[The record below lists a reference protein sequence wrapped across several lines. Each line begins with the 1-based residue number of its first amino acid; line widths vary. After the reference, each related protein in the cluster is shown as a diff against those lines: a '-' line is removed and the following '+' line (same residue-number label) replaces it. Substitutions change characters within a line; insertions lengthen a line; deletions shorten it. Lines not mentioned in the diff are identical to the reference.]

1 MQASASSKVVVARN
15 IGVIAHR
22 TSSFLYPRTV
32 APSAVVFDNYTSRPI
47 INNKGRFF
55 PTSSFSSSATLPPPT
70 MSDISDPC
78 CESCKNVANK
88 VHYHKIP
95 KADHGEY
102 EEFSVIFTNRSL
114 NLMSKPFQQVMRD
127 LNELLKTT
135 YNADKVAI
143 IPG

>member
-1 MQASASSKVVVARN
+1 MQASASSKAVARN

-32 APSAVVFDNYTSRPI
+32 APSAVVFDTYTCR
-47 INNKGRFF
+47 INNNNTGRFF
-55 PTSSFSSSATLPPPT
+55 SFSSSALPPPT
-70 MSDISDPC
+70 MSDIDPC

-88 VHYHKIP
+88 LHYHKIP

-127 LNELLKTT
+127 LNGLLKTT
-135 YNADKVAI
+135 YNANKVAI

>member
-1 MQASASSKVVVARN
+1 MRSSASNKVARN

-22 TSSFLYPRTV
+22 TSSLLLPTV
-32 APSAVVFDNYTSRPI
+32 APSRSI
-47 INNKGRFF
+47 NKGRFF
-55 PTSSFSSSATLPPPT
+55 TSSSASALPPT
-70 MSDISDPC
+70 MSDPC

-88 VHYHKIP
+88 LHYHKVP

>member
-1 MQASASSKVVVARN
+1 MRVSASNKVARN
-15 IGVIAHR
+15 IGVISHR
-22 TSSFLYPRTV
+22 TSSLLLPPTV
-32 APSAVVFDNYTSRPI
+32 APFRSI
-47 INNKGRFF
+47 KKGRFF
-55 PTSSFSSSATLPPPT
+55 LTSSSASALPPT
-70 MSDISDPC
+70 MSDPC

-88 VHYHKIP
+88 LHYHKVP

-102 EEFSVIFTNRSL
+102 EEFSVIFTKRSL

>member
-1 MQASASSKVVVARN
+1 MALNAIASNKVARN

-22 TSSFLYPRTV
+22 TSSLLLTSTV
-32 APSAVVFDNYTSRPI
+32 APPAAAVVFDNYTCRPI
-47 INNKGRFF
+47 NKGRFF
-55 PTSSFSSSATLPPPT
+55 SSSASALPPT
-70 MSDISDPC
+70 MSDPC

-88 VHYHKIP
+88 LHYNKVP

>member
-1 MQASASSKVVVARN
+1 MRSSASNKVARN
-15 IGVIAHR
+15 IGAIAHR
-22 TSSFLYPRTV
+22 TSSLLLPPTV
-32 APSAVVFDNYTSRPI
+32 APPAFVFDNDTSRSI
-47 INNKGRFF
+47 NKGRFF
-55 PTSSFSSSATLPPPT
+55 LTSSSASALPPP
-70 MSDISDPC
+70 MSDPC

-88 VHYHKIP
+88 LHYHKVP

>member
-1 MQASASSKVVVARN
+1 MQASASSKLVARN

-32 APSAVVFDNYTSRPI
+32 APSAVVFDNYTCRT
-47 INNKGRFF
+47 NNTGRFF
-55 PTSSFSSSATLPPPT
+55 SSSSSALPSPT
-70 MSDISDPC
+70 MSDSSDPC

-88 VHYHKIP
+88 LHYHKIP

-135 YNADKVAI
+135 YNAEKVAI

>member
-1 MQASASSKVVVARN
+1 MRSSASNKVARN
-15 IGVIAHR
+15 IGIISHR
-22 TSSFLYPRTV
+22 TSSLLLPRTV
-32 APSAVVFDNYTSRPI
+32 APPAAAVVLDNFTSRSI
-47 INNKGRFF
+47 NKGRFF
-55 PTSSFSSSATLPPPT
+55 TSSSASALPPT
-70 MSDISDPC
+70 MSSDPC

-88 VHYHKIP
+88 LHYHKVP

>member
-1 MQASASSKVVVARN
+1 MQASASSKVVARN

-32 APSAVVFDNYTSRPI
+32 APSAVVFDNYTCRPI

-55 PTSSFSSSATLPPPT
+55 SFSSSALPPPT
-70 MSDISDPC
+70 MSDSDPC

-88 VHYHKIP
+88 LHYHKIP

-127 LNELLKTT
+127 LNGLLKTT
-135 YNADKVAI
+135 YNANKVAI

>member
-1 MQASASSKVVVARN
+1 MRSNKVARN

-22 TSSFLYPRTV
+22 TSSLLLPPTV
-32 APSAVVFDNYTSRPI
+32 APPSAAAIVFDNDTSRSI
-47 INNKGRFF
+47 NKGRFF
-55 PTSSFSSSATLPPPT
+55 LTSSSASALPPT
-70 MSDISDPC
+70 MSDPC

-88 VHYHKIP
+88 LHYHKVP